1 MKILRLYVN
10 NTVDE
15 GEPGQRSDDPVL
27 YQRGELGPPHIQQA
41 RQSL

>member
-1 MKILRLYVN
+1 MTICCFYVK

-15 GEPGQRSDDPVL
+15 GELGQRGDDPVL
-27 YQRGELGPPHIQQA
+27 YQRGELGPSHIQQA